1 MPDEPIAYLSRSQAS
16 EYLRSRGIACA
27 TSTLSKMVTVGGGPP
42 VHHFGRTPLYLRQ
55 DLDLWIEKRMRSKW
69 LIHSDCG

>member
-1 MPDEPIAYLSRSQAS
+1 MQGEAPVYLSRREAS
-16 EYLRSRGIACA
+16 EYLKSRGILCA
-27 TSTLSKMVTVGGGPP
+27 ASTLSKMASVGGGPP
-42 VHHFGRTPLYLRQ
+42 VHRFGRTPLYLAQ